1 MMKIKYEIHTFG
13 MFQYSSK
20 GIKGKHQITEKGIY
34 ELCIQIKQ
42 YFPANPFI
50 YSNTYVQ
57 NKRLLLEHVKHTSS
71 CMHLITIYYF
81 LCFSFHYMIWVN
93 VKNSFFLKL
102 NFGVVNLKEKYH
114 KNFSKR

>member
-50 YSNTYVQ
+50 YSNMF
-57 NKRLLLEHVKHTSS
+57 KTSD
-71 CMHLITIYYF
+71 YF
-81 LCFSFHYMIWVN
+81 SSMSNILHHACI
-93 VKNSFFLKL
+93 
-102 NFGVVNLKEKYH
+102 
-114 KNFSKR
+114 